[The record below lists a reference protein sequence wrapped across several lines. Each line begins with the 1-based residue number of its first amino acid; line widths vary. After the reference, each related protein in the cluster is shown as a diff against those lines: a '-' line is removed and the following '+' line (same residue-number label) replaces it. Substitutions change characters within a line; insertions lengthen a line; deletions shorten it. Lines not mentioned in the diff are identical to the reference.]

1 MKLSIQR
8 APSTPPPQSCRA
20 RCRCVWRVSM
30 RRGGR
35 GKRVPQSRCCL
46 PLGPHQLGGTEL
58 EHDGGTA
65 PRLMKEPWPW
75 RSSPTIRKRICTS
88 ARNRR
93 GSRNGVQNFS
103 VVLFVNLLALGK
115 VLDMSSSIEW
125 NCRDKEKQSLFSITT
140 PN

>member
-1 MKLSIQR
+1 MGGKGVGEGREYLK
-8 APSTPPPQSCRA
+8 ADA
-20 RCRCVWRVSM
+20 VSPM
-30 RRGGR
+30 
-35 GKRVPQSRCCL
+35 
-46 PLGPHQLGGTEL
+46 GPICYDGGTEL

-65 PRLMKEPWPW
+65 PRLMKEPRPW